1 MWPLW
6 VAEALGRVLWASER
20 AGVAFVGAMDVKIL
34 GVAGV
39 LMAVVGVLLRRRRK
53 A

>member
-20 AGVAFVGAMDVKIL
+20 AGVVFVGAMAVKVLTIAGIL
-34 GVAGV
+34 VGVARV
-39 LMAVVGVLLRRRRK
+39 LRRRRR
-53 A
+53 